1 MVILPVPTASFN
13 SYRDD
18 PRQVLQV
25 ERRCP
30 ECKTRTLSQHGRY
43 MRWIY
48 FLGEREQIPLFR
60 LRCRPCRL
68 TVTLLPDSL
77 IPYGRH
83 ALEIVEAAIGAY
95 IESPL
100 SYRAVAMAISAA
112 EIPENCSVTDALLWI
127 KLVPGYQR
135 LHAWVAR
142 VAATAATDVQAI
154 ASWLLGLN
162 PASIVA
168 DVLAVPLNPLPSKS
182 RLRTKQQGLAA
193 ARLLMRLFRLVPE
206 LNPHQKSWFAAWR
219 RFAATILPRLLQRGP
234 PREPQSS

>member
-1 MVILPVPTASFN
+1 
-13 SYRDD
+13 
-18 PRQVLQV
+18 
-25 ERRCP
+25 
-30 ECKTRTLSQHGRY
+30 

-95 IESPL
+95 VETPQ
-100 SYRAVAMAISAA
+100 SYRAVAVAIGAVEIA
-112 EIPENCSVTDALLWI
+112 EGSSLTDTLLW
-127 KLVPGYQR
+127 LNLAPSYQR
-135 LHAWVAR
+135 LHAWVAS
-142 VAATAATDVQAI
+142 VAATAEGDVQAI
-154 ASWLLGLN
+154 SAWLLGLN

-168 DVLAVPLNPLPSKS
+168 DVLAVPLRPLPLKS
-182 RLRTKQQGLAA
+182 RLLVKQRGLAA
-193 ARLLMRLFRLVPE
+193 ARLLMRLFQLVPE
-206 LNPHQKSWFAAWR
+206 LNPHQRSWLVAWG